1 MRIGVPKEIKNHE
14 YRVGLTPAGSR
25 ELVRCGHQ
33 VTVQADAGKA
43 IGFTDGQYAAAGAQI
58 AATAAEIFADC
69 DMIIKVKEP
78 QPAEYRQLRRG
89 QILYTY
95 LHLAPDPLQTQ
106 GLIDSGATC
115 IAYETVTDGR
125 GGLPLLA
132 PMSEVAG
139 RMSVQAA
146 AKALEISSGGSG
158 VLLGGVPGVAP
169 AHVTVIGGG
178 VVGIHAARM
187 ALGLGAQVTILD
199 RSLARLREIDNDFGG
214 RIRTLF
220 STHDA
225 IEHELRMADAVIGA
239 VLIPGAAAPKLVTRE
254 MIRLMKPGSVLVD
267 VAIDQGGCAETS
279 HATTH
284 QDPTYVVDG
293 VIHYCVANMP
303 GGVARTSTQALTN
316 ATLEHALAIA
326 NQGIRQALLRD
337 GNLRNGLNVCGGS
350 VTCEA
355 VARELGHPYVAAE
368 EALAA
373 IDW

>member
-1 MRIGVPKEIKNHE
+1 MRIGVPKEIKIHE
-14 YRVGLTPAGSR
+14 YRVGLTPAGAR
-25 ELVRCGHQ
+25 ELVRWGHQ
-33 VTVQADAGKA
+33 VMVQADAGKA
-43 IGFTDGQYAAAGAQI
+43 IGFGDELYAAAGAQI
-58 AATAAEIFADC
+58 AATASEIFADC

-78 QPAEYRQLRRG
+78 QPVEYRQLRRG

-95 LHLAPDPLQTQ
+95 LHLAPDPLQTL
-106 GLIDSGATC
+106 GLIDSGAIC

-146 AKALEISSGGSG
+146 AKALELSSGGSG

-225 IEHELRMADAVIGA
+225 IEAEMRMADAVIGA

-254 MIRLMKPGSVLVD
+254 MIGLMKPGSVLVD

-284 QDPTYVVDG
+284 RDPTYVVDG
-293 VIHYCVANMP
+293 VIHYCVASMP

-326 NQGIRQALLRD
+326 NQGARQALLHD

-355 VARELGHPYVAAE
+355 VARELGHPYVPAE

-373 IDW
+373 ID

>member
-1 MRIGVPKEIKNHE
+1 MHIGVPKEIKIHE
-14 YRVGLTPAGSR
+14 YRVGLTPAGAG
-25 ELVRCGHQ
+25 ELVRRGHR
-33 VTVQADAGKA
+33 VTVQAAAGAA
-43 IGFTDGQYAAAGAQI
+43 IGFSDRHYAAAGAQI
-58 AATAAEIFADC
+58 AATASEIFAESE
-69 DMIIKVKEP
+69 MIIKVKEP

-106 GLIDSGATC
+106 GLIDSGAIC
-115 IAYETVTDGR
+115 VAYETVTDGR

-139 RMSVQAA
+139 RMSIQAA
-146 AKALEISSGGSG
+146 AKAQEISAGGSG

-199 RSLARLREIDNDFGG
+199 RSLARLREIDSDFGG
-214 RIRTLF
+214 RNRTLF

-225 IEHELRMADAVIGA
+225 IEAEMRIADAVIGA
-239 VLIPGAAAPKLVTRE
+239 VLIPGAAAPKLVTRD
-254 MIRLMKPGSVLVD
+254 MIGLMKAGSVLVD

-326 NQGIRQALLRD
+326 GKGIRQAMLDDRNLRD
-337 GNLRNGLNVCGGS
+337 GLNVCGGK

-355 VARELGHPYVAAE
+355 VARELGHPYVPAE

-373 IDW
+373 LD

>member
-1 MRIGVPKEIKNHE
+1 MHIGVPKEIKIHE
-14 YRVGLTPAGSR
+14 YRVGLTPAGAR
-25 ELVRCGHQ
+25 ELVRWGHQ
-33 VTVQADAGKA
+33 VTVQADAGRT
-43 IGFTDGQYAAAGAQI
+43 IGFTDGEYAAAGAQI
-58 AATAAEIFADC
+58 AATAAEIFAGC

-78 QPAEYRQLRRG
+78 QPVEYRQLRRG

-106 GLIDSGATC
+106 GLIDSGAIC

-139 RMSVQAA
+139 RMSIQAA

-225 IEHELRMADAVIGA
+225 IEEEMRRSDAVIGA

-284 QDPTYVVDG
+284 QEPTYVVDG

-316 ATLEHALAIA
+316 ATLEHAVAIA
-326 NQGIRQALLRD
+326 NQGIRQAMLRD
-337 GNLRNGLNVCGGS
+337 CNLRNGLNVCGGS

-355 VARELGHPYVAAE
+355 VARELGHPYVPAE

-373 IDW
+373 ID

>member
-1 MRIGVPKEIKNHE
+1 METG
-14 YRVGLTPAGSR
+14 AGR
-25 ELVRCGHQ
+25 
-33 VTVQADAGKA
+33 A
-43 IGFTDGQYAAAGAQI
+43 IGFADEQYIAAGAQV
-58 AATAAEIFADC
+58 AATAAEIFAAS

-78 QPAEYRQLRRG
+78 QPVECRQLRRG

-95 LHLAPDPLQTQ
+95 LHLAPDPEQTQ

-139 RMSVQAA
+139 RMSIQAA
-146 AKALEISSGGSG
+146 AKALELSSGGSG
-158 VLLGGVPGVAP
+158 MLLGGVPGVAP

-187 ALGLGAQVTILD
+187 ALGLGAQVSILD
-199 RSLARLREIDNDFGG
+199 RSLGRLREIDNDFGG

-225 IEHELRMADAVIGA
+225 IEDELRIADAVIGA

-279 HATTH
+279 RADHARRPDLRGRRR
-284 QDPTYVVDG
+284 DP
-293 VIHYCVANMP
+293 
-303 GGVARTSTQALTN
+303 
-316 ATLEHALAIA
+316 
-326 NQGIRQALLRD
+326 LLRRQHARRRCPD
-337 GNLRNGLNVCGGS
+337 LDPGTDQRHAGTCPGDRRPGRRAGHAAGWQPAQRSQCLRRQRHLRSRRPRPRPSLPASRGGAGRARLGKS
-350 VTCEA
+350 RRWRHGEA
-355 VARELGHPYVAAE
+355 TPA
-368 EALAA
+368 
-373 IDW
+373 

>member
-1 MRIGVPKEIKNHE
+1 MHIGVPKEIKIHE
-14 YRVGLTPAGSR
+14 YRVGLTPAGAR
-25 ELVRCGHQ
+25 ELVRWGHQ

-43 IGFTDGQYAAAGAQI
+43 IGFTDGEYAAAGAQI
-58 AATAAEIFADC
+58 AATATEIFAGC

-78 QPAEYRQLRRG
+78 QPVEYRQLGRG

-106 GLIDSGATC
+106 GLIDSGAIC

-139 RMSVQAA
+139 RMSIQAA

-225 IEHELRMADAVIGA
+225 IEEEMRRSDAVIGA

-284 QDPTYVVDG
+284 QEPTYVVDG

-316 ATLEHALAIA
+316 ATLEHAVAIA
-326 NQGIRQALLRD
+326 NQGIRQAMLRD
-337 GNLRNGLNVCGGS
+337 CNLRNGLNVCGGS

-355 VARELGHPYVAAE
+355 VARELGHPYVPAE

-373 IDW
+373 ID

>member
-43 IGFTDGQYAAAGAQI
+43 IGFTDGEYAAAGAQI
-58 AATAAEIFADC
+58 AATAAEIFAGC

-78 QPAEYRQLRRG
+78 QPVEYRQLRRG

-106 GLIDSGATC
+106 GLIDSGAIC

-326 NQGIRQALLRD
+326 NQGVRQALLHD

-368 EALAA
+368 KALAA
-373 IDW
+373 ID

>member
-14 YRVGLTPAGSR
+14 YRVGLTPAGAR
-25 ELVRCGHQ
+25 ELARQGHQ
-33 VTVQADAGKA
+33 VTVQANAGTA
-43 IGFTDGQYAAAGAQI
+43 IGFTDAQYIAAGARI
-58 AATAAEIFADC
+58 AATAAAIFADTE
-69 DMIIKVKEP
+69 MIIKVKEP
-78 QPAEYRQLRRG
+78 QPVEYQQLRPG

-95 LHLAPDPLQTQ
+95 LHLAPDPQQTQ
-106 GLIDSGATC
+106 GLIDSGAVC

-139 RMSVQAA
+139 RMSIQAA

-169 AHVTVIGGG
+169 AHITVIGGG

-187 ALGLGAQVTILD
+187 ALGLAAEVTILD

-225 IEHELRMADAVIGA
+225 IEDELRIADAVIGA
-239 VLIPGAAAPKLVTRE
+239 VLIPGAAAPKLVTRA
-254 MIRLMKPGSVLVD
+254 MLKLMKPGSVLVD
-267 VAIDQGGCAETS
+267 VAIDQGGCAESS

-284 QDPTYVVDG
+284 QDPTYVFDG

-316 ATLEHALAIA
+316 ATLEYAIEIANKGVKHALLHDR
-326 NQGIRQALLRD
+326 NLL
-337 GNLRNGLNVCGGS
+337 NGLNVCGGS

-368 EALAA
+368 KALAA
-373 IDW
+373 ID